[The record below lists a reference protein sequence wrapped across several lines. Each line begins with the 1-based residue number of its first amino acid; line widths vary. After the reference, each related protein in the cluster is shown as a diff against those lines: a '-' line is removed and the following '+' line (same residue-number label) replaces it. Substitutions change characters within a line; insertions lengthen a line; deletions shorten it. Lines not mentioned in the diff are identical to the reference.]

1 MDKSGHQKWINFVF
15 VTRHLF
21 KELMEHVSL
30 VQMRKLQMKFPC
42 MLPQHTSMWVA
53 SSGQACQVT
62 SHLIRYWFA
71 RNLRIQITG
80 KSFWETCPTFTT
92 YLSPSFMW
100 ALKSQG
106 KVNLVFFLT
115 WNTWFLHKHHPV
127 PNTQGVNHSQLTS
140 NTVSVELVLI
150 PQVEGSILSWLQ
162 ISAMCSRV
170 THALDQV
177 TKSGSFHGP
186 TSMLNIS
193 IKPATELM
201 KTYTYCPQNNI
212 QEKTQKWWNGR
223 AIEGKERV
231 EVEIPDF
238 SC

>member
-92 YLSPSFMW
+92 YLSPSLMW
-100 ALKSQG
+100 TLKSQG

-177 TKSGSFHGP
+177 TKSGSFHDP
-186 TSMLNIS
+186 TSMLNNNRTGERAQEDS
-193 IKPATELM
+193 
-201 KTYTYCPQNNI
+201 YCSKVKVQD
-212 QEKTQKWWNGR
+212 KTQEPRTG
-223 AIEGKERV
+223 GDV
-231 EVEIPDF
+231 
-238 SC
+238 